1 MKFIFLGSPKFA
13 EIILKKI
20 LAAGRRPEAVICN
33 PDRKIGRKQISTP
46 PPTKELAL
54 KEGLAI
60 LQPEEI
66 DDKLMAE
73 AASFGAEFAI
83 IAAYAKIVP
92 MEFLKI
98 FPRGVIGIHPSLLP
112 KYRGATPI
120 QSAILDGAD
129 ESGVSLYMV
138 DEKMDHGP
146 VIEMTRIKIGGLD
159 YKTAEEN
166 LARAGGELLAAIW
179 DDFQGG
185 QIKLKEQKHTE
196 ATFTRKIKSEDG
208 LVPLPHLRAAIK
220 GEDLKAAEEIYKKI
234 LALNPNPGVYI
245 INKGRKRIKLLKAI
259 IEDEKLVLKKI
270 QMEGKRPTERFET
283 GGIFR

>member
-166 LARAGGELLAAIW
+166 LSRAGGELLAAIW